1 MFKDYKYV
9 IENNDVVVISSV
21 LMILFFT
28 FLIVQIVST
37 IFMKKQLHDPLNIL
51 RQNMKKVGEGDLSS
65 RIQVNDNDEIGS
77 LQAYFND
84 MVEGLAERQKIKD
97 IFGKFVSGEICD
109 KLLQKGDISLD
120 GDEVITTVMFTD
132 IRDFTP
138 LSEKM
143 TPKELIQFMNRYFSY
158 IVKPIM
164 DENGIVNKF
173 IGDAVMAIFSPVFDL
188 EKHAEAALKAAL
200 KMRKA
205 LDEFNLEKKVDV
217 KQGIGLHT
225 GKLVV
230 GNVGTEERM
239 EFTVLGDNVN
249 IAARIESQTKEL
261 KTDILMSEDF
271 YNELELS
278 VFDDYNFIKYENIQ
292 MKGKT
297 DNFVLYGVEE
307 KSDK

>member
-1 MFKDYKYV
+1 
-9 IENNDVVVISSV
+9 
-21 LMILFFT
+21 
-28 FLIVQIVST
+28 
-37 IFMKKQLHDPLNIL
+37 MKKQLHDPLNIL

-109 KLLQKGDISLD
+109 KLLQKGNLSLD

-138 LSEKM
+138 LSENM